1 MGLEYKHAIK
11 DIAAINT
18 SQYSK
23 DDDWDEILYLDTG
36 NITRGVIGDLQKFS
50 TGFDKIPSRCK
61 RKIKNGSI
69 IYSMVRPNHRH
80 FGILSNPPENM
91 LVSTGFSVIDANIEI
106 VEPEYLYYALTTIEA
121 TDHFSSLAEQSA
133 STYPTLSTSDLGS
146 YAISLPSLNQQRA
159 VVACIRSIDDKI
171 LVNHSINDYL
181 AA

>member
-1 MGLEYKHAIK
+1 MECKHAIE

-36 NITRGVIGDLQKFS
+36 NITRGVIDDLQKFRP
-50 TGFDKIPSRCK
+50 GFDRIPSRCK

-69 IYSMVRPNHRH
+69 VYSMVRPNQRH

-91 LVSTGFSVIDANIEI
+91 LVSTGFNVIDANAEI

-121 TDHFSSLAEQSA
+121 TDYFSSLAEQSA
-133 STYPTLSTSDLGS
+133 STYPTLSTGDLGS
-146 YAISLPSLNQQRA
+146 YTISLPSLNQQRA

-171 LVNHSINDYL
+171 FVNHSINDYL